1 MAGHIGDVVGA
12 VDHPVG
18 VDQEAVPA
26 REPAELVAGVTGDAV
41 RLGRRPVGGE
51 QSEREL
57 LRVGELE
64 VLGRR
69 VERRAEDGDPEF
81 IESIGPVTQGLAF
94 DRSTG
99 RRRLRVPP
107 QQDPAATKVGQVEDV
122 AVLIGEREAGGRLTG
137 HQHGS
142 ESAIDD
148 RPFDT
153 TDCTGARPP
162 RDFGMPE
169 IRMFSSKPY
178 DRAAFER
185 ANESFGFD
193 LTFLSDR
200 LSGETAQ
207 LGNGAEAVCAF
218 VNDVV
223 SADVLEQ
230 FAAAGTRCVALRC
243 AGFNNVDLEA
253 AERLGIDV
261 VRVPAYSPNAVAE
274 HTLALILS
282 LNRNIH
288 RAHAR
293 VRDGNFSLD
302 GLVGFDLA
310 GKTAAVIGTGRIGAI
325 VARLLW
331 HLRCNVVAVDDYHD
345 DHLVGLGV
353 EYTDLDTALSRADV
367 VTLNCPLTPETH
379 HLIDHDAIARL
390 RPGAMLVNT
399 GRGALIDTAAAIDG
413 LKSGQIGSL
422 AIDVYEEEGDL
433 FFEDRSTEVIGDDV
447 FARLL
452 TFPNVLITAHQA
464 FLTHE
469 ALASIATTTLE
480 NVDAVLN
487 DREGAHRV
495 TTPD

>member
-1 MAGHIGDVVGA
+1 MA
-12 VDHPVG
+12 
-18 VDQEAVPA
+18 
-26 REPAELVAGVTGDAV
+26 
-41 RLGRRPVGGE
+41 
-51 QSEREL
+51 
-57 LRVGELE
+57 
-64 VLGRR
+64 
-69 VERRAEDGDPEF
+69 
-81 IESIGPVTQGLAF
+81 
-94 DRSTG
+94 
-99 RRRLRVPP
+99 
-107 QQDPAATKVGQVEDV
+107 
-122 AVLIGEREAGGRLTG
+122 
-137 HQHGS
+137 
-142 ESAIDD
+142 
-148 RPFDT
+148 
-153 TDCTGARPP
+153 
-162 RDFGMPE
+162 E

-185 ANESFGFD
+185 ANDSFEFD

-200 LSGETAQ
+200 LTGETAQ
-207 LGNGAEAVCAF
+207 LANGAEAVCVF

-223 SADVLEQ
+223 SSDVLEQ
-230 FAAAGTRCVALRC
+230 LAVDGTRCVALRC

-253 AERLGIDV
+253 ADRLGIDV

-282 LNRNIH
+282 LNRGIH
-288 RAHAR
+288 RAYAR

-331 HLRCNVVAVDDYHD
+331 HLRCDVIAVDDYHD
-345 DHLVGLGV
+345 EHLVGLGV
-353 EYTDLDTALSRADV
+353 EYTDLDTALGRADLI
-367 VTLNCPLTPETH
+367 TLNCPLTPETH
-379 HLIDHDAIARL
+379 HLIDSAAIERM

-399 GRGALIDTAAAIDG
+399 GRGALIDTAAAING

-433 FFEDRSTEVIGDDV
+433 FFEDRSAEVIGDDV

-452 TFPNVLITAHQA
+452 TFPNVLVTAHQA

-480 NVDAVLN
+480 NVDAVLG
-487 DREGAHRV
+487 GAGCANRV
-495 TTPD
+495 SAPD